1 MSPICYR
8 KLFLKKGSPILHK
21 EDIMSL
27 VHRKIMWRSVLKLVN
42 MLELAKIGIEWEWQ
56 EVSGIRYYIRIWM
69 LSLHTIWFFINF
81 LVNESFFLC
90 VPYSYCFVLLKNE
103 AVNKR
108 HFTRNFDMA
117 RFCCQN
123 CLLNILVYHVL
134 LDIGRM
140 THI

>member
-8 KLFLKKGSPILHK
+8 KLILKKGSPILHK

-69 LSLHTIWFFINF
+69 LSLHTIRFFINF